1 MMKFSALNESSLSDD
16 NGDPELASR
25 EAQEEEAY
33 SLYHSALKKQSEGKT
48 EEAENMLKE
57 ILEMEFLTQAQ
68 PSEDSNDAPLGPAL
82 TLKYLLYK
90 NLANVSNAKK
100 DFRAAVEYFLEALEI
115 DGTDVFMWYQI
126 GKAALNI
133 HNYALA
139 RLCFEEGLKC
149 NPNHWPCID
158 NVITVMHALNDYAN
172 CLYYIAKALERECY
186 YLKGLAFKDEIY
198 REDPSLKSFCEGYF
212 KKCDSS
218 IHFAEY
224 DKEEA
229 KKFIQESLD
238 MRAKK
243 QSFYKPT
250 PQPVLSLT
258 QPIKENTWKSLGESL
273 ISMYDCIKQ
282 ANPTISFTC
291 KIDLSP
297 YVGNSNKN
305 QDIGV
310 DKHASPS
317 PVSSLSEACSSNSA
331 AAPYAV
337 PTSQKSDGLLQL
349 ATLPPEDYR
358 SRRSSVIDMEVD
370 EIPTTSAN
378 ASPYSLVLPQIDTTP
393 TDLSICADSTSS
405 NKRTSKRKRLLSELT
420 ELSAK
425 RRSSRVRNPAVK
437 KPQDNINYQE
447 LLQKFL
453 PPKLIGDGKCEDP
466 DFDSEP
472 TSLDKTSAD
481 VSCGQSSD
489 NDKRNICDLTSS
501 EKEDVSQ
508 FLANNQSNAG
518 IIDLLYKYV
527 VFLGRKNTCIWPK
540 NLVDVFCETFSR
552 LRNHIT
558 TPNLFSHSA
567 DRDRIKEIGLAILT
581 YCEFKVD
588 KWYLSTG
595 HSMSFSP
602 KTATGAS
609 SFQNGN
615 DRMGNDFHSD
625 MEFLVMLTVRRDV
638 LEKDWLDFSAR
649 ALWLKAKFHSLEGE
663 IDLAI
668 CCMEKLSDVLCDEN
682 DIKITVQNSSF
693 SNIITADKVQQQLE
707 SLQRCQSLEEVQ
719 RLYEHGDYNAV
730 VNLLILTFNQ
740 PRTKRKQSLDGVPER
755 HAQLLLLQN
764 SLLKLERYRDCVF
777 WSEVSFNEALQQFM
791 NAARSDWSETMAHL
805 LNGLDKCIKLDAKY
819 IRGLDDSKLVRLT
832 QNLILVIVIQM
843 ENYDF
848 SSDNASL
855 LVVLPWITL
864 YHLILN
870 EENRT
875 PKKAS
880 NVDLLNTSMP
890 SSLMLLFSAHEY
902 LGRRSWCTAADG
914 LLLFHIINVCMAELQ
929 DNTGKS
935 YLYKEELEA
944 GLEQCIYCL
953 YGHPHKRTRAKHL
966 QEHSARQIP
975 LTWEKACLIFQ
986 YFKPNVLPEFDSYR
1000 TSTVS
1005 AELESLL
1012 KRISALVPPDEDPT
1026 NRVDNYTAY
1035 IEGVTEKCP
1044 EAPFKDKTISLVVKD
1059 LYYLLAD
1066 YYFKNKEFSKAIRFY
1081 LMDICI
1087 NPDRQDSW
1095 AGMALSRS
1103 SQLDQKL
1110 NSYELRNESTI
1121 YRKSAAALK
1130 CFEHSLELDPT
1141 TTSLW
1146 IEHGSL
1152 AYILHS
1158 HASRQLKQDAVC
1170 DELYELLKKK
1180 KLEMLQ
1186 VAEKCFRAANHCD
1199 DGGEPE
1205 EAWLHHYMLGK
1216 ICEKKGEGP
1225 AVYMDH
1231 YQKALMYLHEDFAR
1245 YPQKIQY
1252 HNPLE
1257 LSVEALE
1264 VYYRI
1269 HASCLKFLW
1278 KYEDI
1283 GIDLATLK
1291 IIRKCLSVVAKSPFA
1306 NFQEKCK
1313 KEISCSSSAPSELE
1327 DNVPNTSNPV
1337 ESVKIVDH
1345 NYYDNVEKDLQ
1356 KITEDSTKRQSRS
1369 SIDSPPDT
1377 QDKGM
1382 IKEVVDSLVGA
1393 VAERCVDEELA
1404 KKNASSDS
1412 KKDSKI
1418 IIEIAAEESVYT
1430 SKLSSA
1436 ESSPPDSVKQPLSPS
1451 KQIAEAITKI
1461 PGKVEKEV
1469 EKEIFATEEPE
1480 MVIEEKDE
1488 LTKQRE
1494 LALELEA
1501 EAAASKL
1508 VEEMRLESD
1517 ALGDMDYC
1525 SYDIYSTKHESYDP
1539 SIYYECMD
1547 FIEEQPVEQIV
1558 EESVES
1564 SEIEEDILSAMSAML
1579 DKLEESEISSS
1590 TDVEMLEAAEAI
1602 ETEAKNEVGEIS
1614 VPRDDVKAEVID
1626 ASEILD
1632 SEMTD
1637 DTGELQIVE
1646 NEQVDLVTNVSI
1658 ELVEQKSDVVSDCN
1672 IKALKDDK
1680 KVKDSPKPDSVDEE
1694 QSDTKTDAEV
1704 TSTKDNIKEIAFTST
1719 KTVEETKKNT
1729 TEENNVDKPP
1739 KCINSEDEQIATKD
1753 SSKNQ
1758 EPIKTHCTKD
1768 SKNTE
1773 ESKVNKQKNKKPV
1786 EKSAVSKEIAVPPTP
1801 EELLYSQSKIAELI
1815 PVCLDAMRECLQ
1827 RFIQHYKSLYRMAH
1841 YYCHSKKNKNLQWAR
1856 EILLAATPPT
1866 KKYPSMP
1873 GLFADRKNT
1882 NFFNG
1887 IWRAPSNEIDR
1898 PGSFGAHMYR
1908 SIALLIQVLT
1918 EQKDYNML
1926 VLLTQQLYRTP
1937 DLGKKYMRDTDR
1949 VYLVRR
1955 AYDCCVN
1962 ILRDQMNSLL
1972 QEEPPPEESRLICC
1986 LLEIYRTCQ
1995 TLLKAGI
2002 YADETNDLL
2011 EEAYTM
2017 YRMGEVDSHPSV
2029 LEQATKF
2036 CQMQLGK
2043 SYPNAYE
2050 MNKSSSKYVPVS
2062 DASESNLNVPM
2073 PSVSAY
2079 TPDAWQKEFAKSL
2092 MMPVLPCKSKTK
2104 QEVEPNKDPLI
2115 LIPIENK
2122 FNKHLVQNPIPNQR
2136 PVVSTQ
2142 MVHVEKPKAENL
2154 QACSVAFLPVTPVF
2168 SKDAV
2173 NLPNAVQATSLL
2185 SCQAYECFDVLTSI
2199 MQASGYKV
2207 APQTMA
2213 PPPTKDN
2220 NAPINLVKA
2229 KPDVKNVPCAT
2240 STSTPKGNVG
2250 RPKKRKRKAP
2260 FQKMEALNLCKRM
2273 STKPIVST
2281 SIAHSIAELKVGPIV
2296 SIPKVAPPETVSS
2309 SFTNPIPSVLDNS
2322 NSKIQIISDQS
2333 SQKPDISTENV
2344 KIPNQSSQKPEH
2356 PTEKTMKDNQPGE
2369 IAVAATVQESVE
2381 ITNVSEVVSV
2391 KEKFEKSTVPP
2402 KSSQAIESIKEIS
2415 PKSTAEKIEICTSES
2430 KSPQL
2435 PENTVDTSLKA
2446 DHKIVEATLES
2457 TQIIQKSVNTSETND
2472 KGAIELSTFPIE
2484 FQTSTDSSGNDNIIL
2499 SEVSTSK
2506 LMSTHLVTTSVDG
2519 SGNVN
2524 LKITERPSSSLN
2536 SNEIVS
2542 DSADLSKNDSHAITE
2557 SCMALLESI
2566 EKNEISVGLSGNEN
2580 VAEIP
2585 SGIATVSEN
2594 SVIMENAAEIPSST
2608 ASISQISENS
2618 VIMENVAETLSVIAK
2633 VSEVSEN
2640 SIIMENVAE
2649 TPSVIAKVSENSVIM
2664 ENVVETPS
2672 VIALVSDVSENL
2684 VTMENSAVDQISS
2697 KPSTLMEPIVQ
2708 ESEALEFTSEE
2719 KKESTVIEGSH
2730 TETDGIIS
2738 GDTSSDENNDSSSST
2753 NIEMCVIE
2761 QCAKEMLEFI
2771 NKKVEDMVLNT
2782 KSTTDFPSIEA
2793 LSVSRELAKNAALLK
2808 TDFENVIEDNSDT
2821 LDAEIKDESLCSA
2834 EVKNENEVVGDLK
2847 SFENQLNILKE
2858 ESEITPTETCESL
2871 KEPLV
2876 ELITSSPKS
2885 EHKEGKDE
2893 DKETDC

>member
-33 SLYHSALKKQSEGKT
+33 LLYHSALKKQSEGQT
-48 EEAENMLKE
+48 EEAENMLKD
-57 ILEMEFLTQAQ
+57 ILKMEFLTQAQ

-115 DGTDVFMWYQI
+115 DGTDVFMWYQM

-149 NPNHWPCID
+149 NPNHWPCLD
-158 NVITVMHALNDYAN
+158 NVITVMHSLNDYAN

-250 PQPVLSLT
+250 PLPVLSLT

-273 ISMYDCIKQ
+273 NTMYDCIKQ
-282 ANPTISFTC
+282 ANPTISFSC

-297 YVGNSNKN
+297 YIENSNKN
-305 QDIGV
+305 QDACL
-310 DKHASPS
+310 DKITSPS

-331 AAPYAV
+331 ASPYV
-337 PTSQKSDGLLQL
+337 GPTSQKSDGLLQL

-358 SRRSSVIDMEVD
+358 SRRSSVMEMDIDET
-370 EIPTTSAN
+370 PTGSAN
-378 ASPYSLVLPQIDTTP
+378 ASPYSLVLPQVDATP

-405 NKRTSKRKRLLSELT
+405 NRRTSKRKRLLSELT

-453 PPKLIGDGKCEDP
+453 PPKLIGDGKCEEA

-489 NDKRNICDLTSS
+489 NEKGNICDLTSS

-508 FLANNQSNAG
+508 FFANNQSNAG
-518 IIDLLYKYV
+518 IIDLLYKYA

-540 NLVDVFCETFSR
+540 SLVDVFCEAFSR

-625 MEFLVMLTVRRDV
+625 MEFIVMLTVRRDV
-638 LEKDWLDFSAR
+638 LENDWLDFSAR

-668 CCMEKLSDVLCDEN
+668 CCMEKLSDVLFDEN
-682 DIKITVQNSSF
+682 EIKITVQNSSF

-730 VNLLILTFNQ
+730 VNLLILTFNT

-764 SLLKLERYRDCVF
+764 SLLKLERYRDCVY

-805 LNGLDKCIKLDAKY
+805 LNGLDQCIKLNTKY
-819 IRGLDDSKLVRLT
+819 LKGLDESKLVRLT

-914 LLLFHIINVCMAELQ
+914 LLLFHIINVCMTELQ

-966 QEHSARQIP
+966 QEHNARQIP

-1044 EAPFKDKTISLVVKD
+1044 EAPFKDKTVSPVVKD
-1059 LYYLLAD
+1059 LYYLLGD

-1170 DELYELLKKK
+1170 EELYELLKKK

-1216 ICEKKGEGP
+1216 NCEKKGEGP

-1278 KYEDI
+1278 KHEDT
-1283 GIDLATLK
+1283 GVNRATLK
-1291 IIRKCLSVVAKSPFA
+1291 IIKKCLNAVARSPFA

-1327 DNVPNTSNPV
+1327 DNVPNSSDPA
-1337 ESVKIVDH
+1337 ESVKIADH
-1345 NYYDNVEKDLQ
+1345 DYYDSVEKAPQ
-1356 KITEDSTKRQSRS
+1356 RIAEDSKKRQSRP
-1369 SIDSPPDT
+1369 SIDSSPDT
-1377 QDKGM
+1377 QDNVT

-1393 VAERCVDEELA
+1393 VAERFVDEELA
-1404 KKNASSDS
+1404 EKNASSES

-1418 IIEIAAEESVYT
+1418 VIETAAEESVYT
-1430 SKLSSA
+1430 TKLSSA
-1436 ESSPPDSVKQPLSPS
+1436 ESSSPDSEKPALSPS
-1451 KQIAEAITKI
+1451 KQEIAEAITKI
-1461 PGKVEKEV
+1461 PGKVEKEA
-1469 EKEIFATEEPE
+1469 EKEIFPAEEPE
-1480 MVIEEKDE
+1480 MVVEEKDE
-1488 LTKQRE
+1488 LMKQRE
-1494 LALELEA
+1494 LALDLEA

-1517 ALGDMDYC
+1517 ALGDIDYC
-1525 SYDIYSTKHESYDP
+1525 SYDIYSTKHESFDP
-1539 SIYYECMD
+1539 SVYYECMD
-1547 FIEEQPVEQIV
+1547 FVEEQPVEQIV
-1558 EESVES
+1558 EEQMENN
-1564 SEIEEDILSAMSAML
+1564 EIEEDILLTMSAML
-1579 DKLEESEISSS
+1579 DKLEEEEVSSS
-1590 TDVEMLEAAEAI
+1590 NEVEMLEETVETKVSNEVDEVI
-1602 ETEAKNEVGEIS
+1602 ETSNDIKT
-1614 VPRDDVKAEVID
+1614 DVTD
-1626 ASEILD
+1626 ADEILD

-1646 NEQVDLVTNVSI
+1646 NEEADSVTDAND
-1658 ELVEQKSDVVSDCN
+1658 EDMEQKSDVVSDC
-1672 IKALKDDK
+1672 KDEAL
-1680 KVKDSPKPDSVDEE
+1680 KDSPKPSSIDDE
-1694 QSDTKTDAEV
+1694 QSDTRTDAEV
-1704 TSTKDNIKEIAFTST
+1704 TSTEENMKEISSTST
-1719 KTVEETKKNT
+1719 ETVEETKENA

-1739 KCINSEDEQIATKD
+1739 TCFNSEGEQIAAKE
-1753 SSKNQ
+1753 SSKSKE
-1758 EPIKTHCTKD
+1758 EPSKTCHTED
-1768 SKNTE
+1768 GKNTE
-1773 ESKVNKQKNKKPV
+1773 ESKKDKEKNNSMKPI
-1786 EKSAVSKEIAVPPTP
+1786 EESAVSKETVAPPTP
-1801 EELLYSQSKIAELI
+1801 EELLYSQSEIAELV

-1841 YYCHSKKNKNLQWAR
+1841 YYCYSKKNKNLQWAR

-1866 KKYPSMP
+1866 RKYPSMP

-1908 SIALLIQVLT
+1908 SIALLIQVLA

-2036 CQMQLGK
+2036 CQIQLGK
-2043 SYPNAYE
+2043 SYPQNAYE
-2050 MNKSSSKYVPVS
+2050 LSKSSSKYMPVS
-2062 DASESNLNVPM
+2062 DVSESNLNVPM
-2073 PSVSAY
+2073 PSVNSY

-2092 MMPVLPCKSKTK
+2092 MMPALPCKSKIK
-2104 QEVEPNKDPLI
+2104 QEAEPIQDPLI
-2115 LIPIENK
+2115 LIPIDSKLNS
-2122 FNKHLVQNPIPNQR
+2122 HLVQNPVPNPC

-2207 APQTMA
+2207 APQAMV
-2213 PPPTKDN
+2213 PQSSKDN
-2220 NAPINLVKA
+2220 SAPINLVKV
-2229 KPDVKNVPCAT
+2229 KPDVKNAPSGA

-2281 SIAHSIAELKVGPIV
+2281 SIAHSIAELKVGPIT
-2296 SIPKVAPPETVSS
+2296 SSPKIAPPETVSS
-2309 SFTNPIPSVLDNS
+2309 SFTTPISSVLDNS
-2322 NSKIQIISDQS
+2322 NSKTQIILTQS
-2333 SQKPDISTENV
+2333 GQKLET
-2344 KIPNQSSQKPEH
+2344 
-2356 PTEKTMKDNQPGE
+2356 PTESAMKENQPDE
-2369 IAVAATVQESVE
+2369 IAASITLPESVE
-2381 ITNVSEVVSV
+2381 ATDVSEAAAV
-2391 KEKFEKSTVPP
+2391 KGNLEIPAVMS
-2402 KSSQAIESIKEIS
+2402 ESLQIIDS
-2415 PKSTAEKIEICTSES
+2415 PKEHSPKNNTGIPEMTASES
-2430 KSPQL
+2430 KSPQIQK
-2435 PENTVDTSLKA
+2435 TAVDIPSKDDCKNVETS
-2446 DHKIVEATLES
+2446 LES
-2457 TQIIQKSVNTSETND
+2457 TQIIQNPVNISEINE
-2472 KGAIELSTFPIE
+2472 KGTLEVSTFPIE

-2524 LKITERPSSSLN
+2524 LKITEMPPSSLA
-2536 SNEIVS
+2536 SNETVNSSTDVS
-2542 DSADLSKNDSHAITE
+2542 KHDNHTIAE

-2566 EKNEISVGLSGNEN
+2566 EKNEISTDVSGNEKN
-2580 VAEIP
+2580 MAEIP
-2585 SGIATVSEN
+2585 SGTSFTQVSEN
-2594 SVIMENAAEIPSST
+2594 STFTEAPAA
-2608 ASISQISENS
+2608 
-2618 VIMENVAETLSVIAK
+2618 
-2633 VSEVSEN
+2633 
-2640 SIIMENVAE
+2640 
-2649 TPSVIAKVSENSVIM
+2649 
-2664 ENVVETPS
+2664 
-2672 VIALVSDVSENL
+2672 
-2684 VTMENSAVDQISS
+2684 DQNSS
-2697 KPSTLMEPIVQ
+2697 KPSTVMEPFVHEISDVIP
-2708 ESEALEFTSEE
+2708 EE
-2719 KKESTVIEGSH
+2719 NKESDMAEDSH
-2730 TETDGIIS
+2730 VETDGTIS
-2738 GDTSSDENNDSSSST
+2738 MIPDDAFFNENNDSSSST

-2771 NKKVEDMVLNT
+2771 NKKVEDMVL
-2782 KSTTDFPSIEA
+2782 STTSPISFPIVEA
-2793 LSVSRELAKNAALLK
+2793 LSVTNVVEELAKNAVLLK

-2821 LDAEIKDESLCSA
+2821 LDAEIKDESLGSV
-2834 EVKNENEVVGDLK
+2834 EVKTENETVQDLK

-2858 ESEITPTETCESL
+2858 EVEEESEIPSLETSESRNEL
-2871 KEPLV
+2871 SV
-2876 ELITSSPKS
+2876 ELTTCSPKPS
-2885 EHKEGKDE
+2885 EPEEHVGDKDE
-2893 DKETDC
+2893 DKGAVS